1 VGARDRPLIV
11 LFEQDNPQ
19 ERVMASR
26 LGERW
31 NWEAGEAAAPAFP
44 RLTWG
49 RIAVGLVPW
58 SEILA
63 KAWPDNLPGHFRRLT
78 AYRAWTD
85 AYSEH

>member
-31 NWEAGEAAAPAFP
+31 NWEAGGGRRAGLPSTHLGSDRRRLGSVVGDPSEGMARQFAWSFPAADRVP
-44 RLTWG
+44 RLDG
-49 RIAVGLVPW
+49 C
-58 SEILA
+58 IL
-63 KAWPDNLPGHFRRLT
+63 
-78 AYRAWTD
+78 
-85 AYSEH
+85 